1 MLSSDAKMQR
11 FWLWVAVGGYLFAC
25 IGLLPLARLIP
36 PHRPSLGKEA
46 IAAFWADDVQLKL
59 LGLVICFL
67 GMGMA
72 LGFFVVLFLQMQR
85 VEGRS
90 APLAYMQLAAGLLT
104 VAQGLV
110 MYLLW
115 LANAFRPDR
124 DASVILAFN
133 DIAWFG
139 FIVPYLFFVQ
149 VIPIALAAFKDT
161 EGRVFPRWVGYLNL
175 WVAVAGIPAIFMPF
189 FKTGPIAWNGL
200 ITFWIFLVI
209 YGSWVTIMF
218 YVMFKATRGQE
229 AEDQALDAQ
238 ERADRETLDAMA
250 AFLARAERAEARSVT
265 TGRIDD

>member
-11 FWLWVAVGGYLFAC
+11 FWLWVAVGGYVFAC
-25 IGLLPLARLIP
+25 IGLVPLTRLVP
-36 PHRPSLGKEA
+36 PISPSLGEDA
-46 IAAFWADDVQLKL
+46 IAAFWAEDVQMKL

-72 LGFFVVLFLQMQR
+72 LGFFIVIFLQMKR

-90 APLAYMQLAAGLLT
+90 APLAWMQVAAGLLT

-124 DASVILAFN
+124 GASVMLAYN
-133 DIAWFG
+133 DVSWFG
-139 FIVPYLFFVQ
+139 FFVPYLFFVQ

-161 EGRVFPRWVGYLNL
+161 DRRVFPRWVGYFNL
-175 WVAVAGIPAIFMPF
+175 WVAVTGIPAIFMPF
-189 FKTGPIAWNGL
+189 FKTGPIAWDGL
-200 ITFWIFLVI
+200 LTFWVFFVI

-218 YVMFKATRGQE
+218 YVMFKATRSLE
-229 AEDQALDAQ
+229 EEDQALDAQ

-250 AFLARAERAEARSVT
+250 AFLAQAERAEPRLTA
-265 TGRIDD
+265 GRIDD